1 MRPMHADVAP
11 TQGRT
16 DLADP
21 AARLA
26 YAQAL
31 DCVHCG
37 LCTQSCPTYLVTGIE
52 SQNPRGR
59 IYLMRALLEG
69 RTEPTPDLVEDLDSC
84 LVCRACEAICPSGVR
99 FGELMAH
106 TRSEMRKPGRLRRFL
121 LRKVVPDPRRLGRLA
136 KLLRFVQSTKLD
148 LLRFIL
154 PGRLRRLAAAAPR
167 IPDAEMRRTLPRRA
181 AAIGERRGSVAFF
194 TGCVMPI
201 LFQDVNRDTIR
212 LLQHAGFDVDVPT
225 GQTCCGALHEHDG
238 DLEHARTLAAV
249 NAAAFG
255 PPAAASAAG
264 TPIAIAASAHA
275 EDAADETIAA
285 PASFVVM
292 NSAGC
297 GAAVKGYGHL
307 LADGKDAP
315 AGEHLARRS
324 VDWSRFLVDHGGP
337 LVFAA
342 PETDDGR
349 PLVVTYDAP
358 CHLLHAQGEATAPLA
373 LLGRIPGVEFR
384 PMHMADICCG
394 AAGIYNLDHP
404 EMSAA
409 VLAPKLDALEK
420 TGASVLLTGNPGC
433 LLQWR
438 AGVAERGLAV
448 RVEHPATFLASL
460 LA

>member
-11 TQGRT
+11 TPGRT

-69 RTEPTPDLVEDLDSC
+69 RAEPTPDLVEDLDSC

-106 TRSEMRKPGRLRRFL
+106 TRAEMRKPGRLRRYL

-136 KLLRFVQSTKLD
+136 KLLRFVQTTKLD
-148 LLRFIL
+148 LLRFVL

-167 IPDAEMRRTLPRRA
+167 IPDAATRRPLPSRA
-181 AAIGERRGSVAFF
+181 AAIGERRGAVAFF
-194 TGCVMPI
+194 TGCVMPV

-238 DLEHARTLAAV
+238 DLAHARTLAAA

-255 PPAAASAAG
+255 AAEAG
-264 TPIAIAASAHA
+264 SNA
-275 EDAADETIAA
+275 EGAA
-285 PASFVVM
+285 PARASEPLPFVVM

-307 LADGKDAP
+307 LADGKDAE

-337 LVFAA
+337 LAFSA
-342 PETDDGR
+342 PETEDGR

-373 LLGRIPGVEFR
+373 LLNQVPGVEFR
-384 PMHMADICCG
+384 AMHMAEICCG

-409 VLAPKLDALEK
+409 VLGPKLDALEK
-420 TGASVLLTGNPGC
+420 TGAAVLLTGNPGC

-438 AGVAERGLAV
+438 AGVAARGLAV